1 MFEFSIA
8 LVLWIISSPLTYA
21 YPLYLLEKDFVT
33 NDFREIHDAEAIV
46 ILGGRITDNTN
57 FKKPNLSDN
66 LLERVRFGA
75 FLQRETGLPILVSG
89 KGSHSKFSEAQIM
102 KRVLEEEFHASVE
115 FVEDRSATTK
125 ENAEFSLK
133 ILDENNI
140 KKIFLVSN
148 SWHLKRAFFLFS
160 QQSKNMEIIPV
171 ANYFYNDK
179 KFVME
184 GSDFI
189 PNLSTLHYQR
199 KFYYEYFAFF
209 YYKYLNCTN

>member
-1 MFEFSIA
+1 MFEFFIA
-8 LVLWIISSPLTYA
+8 LVLWIFFSPITYA
-21 YPLYLLEKDFVT
+21 IPLYLLEKDFVK
-33 NDFREIHDAEAIV
+33 NDFREIKDADMIV

-89 KGSHSKFSEAQIM
+89 KGSHATFSEAQIM
-102 KRVLEEEFHASVE
+102 KRVLEEEFFASVE
-115 FVEDRSATTK
+115 FVEDKSATTK
-125 ENAEFSLK
+125 ENAKFSLELLEK
-133 ILDENNI
+133 NNI

-160 QQSKNMEIIPV
+160 KQNKNIEIIPV

-179 KFVME
+179 KFIIE
-184 GSDFI
+184 HRDFI